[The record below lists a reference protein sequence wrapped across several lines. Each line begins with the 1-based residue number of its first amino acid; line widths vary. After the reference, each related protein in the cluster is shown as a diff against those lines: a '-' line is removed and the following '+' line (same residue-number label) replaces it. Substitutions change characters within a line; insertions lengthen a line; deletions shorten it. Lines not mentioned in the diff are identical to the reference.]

1 MGCFKTGLGSG
12 VETVFSPYLMMLM
25 LKQNKI
31 TALMLELNIYKN
43 IHVLKNQL
51 EIKSSLLLHF
61 VLKKEDYVPLTLMW
75 HAASESDKNTK

>member
-12 VETVFSPYLMMLM
+12 LETVFSPYLMMLM
-25 LKQNKI
+25 LKHNKI

-61 VLKKEDYVPLTLMW
+61 VLKKRRLCPININVTC
-75 HAASESDKNTK
+75 SKSI